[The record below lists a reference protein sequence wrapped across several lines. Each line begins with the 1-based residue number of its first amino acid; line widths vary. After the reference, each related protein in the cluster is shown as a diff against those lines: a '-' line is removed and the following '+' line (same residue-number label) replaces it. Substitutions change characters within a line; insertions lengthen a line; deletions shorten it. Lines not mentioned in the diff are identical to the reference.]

1 MKRKMTIQEI
11 ARLAGVSKATV
22 SRVLNN
28 RGGVS
33 PETRRKVEEVIRLHS
48 YTPNLVARGLSL
60 KKTGSIGL
68 IVAHTAERLSSH
80 LFFIE
85 FLRGISAVLDKR
97 GFRLILAP
105 AESEDRYETSCRT
118 MAEGGVVDGVVVLGV
133 RRNDKRLRY
142 FLRAGIP
149 VVTVG
154 RPIGFPKVD
163 YVDAD
168 NTGGARVATEYLL
181 RLGHG
186 EVLFINGPRDHTA
199 SLAREKGYR
208 QAFKAMG
215 RELDEDLIVYGDFS
229 FESGYETV
237 RGFLARGKSLSAV
250 FAASDL
256 AAMGAITAFKEAGIR
271 VGHEVS
277 VIGFDDIPYAHFFD
291 PPLTTVRQPI
301 YEMGKEAG
309 RILLLRLEGEAGPG
323 RLHKT
328 FPTQLIVRE
337 STIRS

>member
-1 MKRKMTIQEI
+1 MTIQEI

-118 MAEGGVVDGVVVLGV
+118 MAEGGVVEHAFVLI
-133 RRNDKRLRY
+133 D
-142 FLRAGIP
+142 
-149 VVTVG
+149 
-154 RPIGFPKVD
+154 
-163 YVDAD
+163 
-168 NTGGARVATEYLL
+168 
-181 RLGHG
+181 
-186 EVLFINGPRDHTA
+186 
-199 SLAREKGYR
+199 REEG
-208 QAFKAMG
+208 G
-215 RELDEDLIVYGDFS
+215 RETLAQAGVQLHALM
-229 FESGYETV
+229 TV
-237 RGFLARGKSLSAV
+237 REMAKTLL
-250 FAASDL
+250 DL
-256 AAMGAITAFKEAGIR
+256 GAIEEEAYELIMR
-271 VGHEVS
+271 QVG
-277 VIGFDDIPYAHFFD
+277 A
-291 PPLTTVRQPI
+291 
-301 YEMGKEAG
+301 
-309 RILLLRLEGEAGPG
+309 
-323 RLHKT
+323 
-328 FPTQLIVRE
+328 
-337 STIRS
+337 

>member
-149 VVTVG
+149 VATVG

-199 SLAREKGYR
+199 SLAREK
-208 QAFKAMG
+208 
-215 RELDEDLIVYGDFS
+215 
-229 FESGYETV
+229 
-237 RGFLARGKSLSAV
+237 
-250 FAASDL
+250 
-256 AAMGAITAFKEAGIR
+256 
-271 VGHEVS
+271 
-277 VIGFDDIPYAHFFD
+277 
-291 PPLTTVRQPI
+291 
-301 YEMGKEAG
+301 
-309 RILLLRLEGEAGPG
+309 
-323 RLHKT
+323 
-328 FPTQLIVRE
+328 
-337 STIRS
+337 